1 MDLASIVHPY
11 YDRGT
16 LDLESR
22 NTSLVHRENWVRCA
36 SSGRNLRGTR
46 DRVGCL
52 ADQLPATPRRRS
64 TGRCCL
70 ICDGESGVGEC
81 WAPTPLECA
90 IAGAR
95 ANAPLLRSVTEIA
108 TSKRPALIHDLDV
121 IHKSLNRNR
130 AGHRVIVSGPVGVE
144 SGTIAA
150 LDDVNTAFGEIAAQK
165 VLENGSGGLRRA
177 SVYQEAAKT
186 GERGSSGEHRRQIE
200 APLKE
205 TIDGNGGSAAKLRG
219 VR

>member
-1 MDLASIVHPY
+1 M
-11 YDRGT
+11 
-16 LDLESR
+16 
-22 NTSLVHRENWVRCA
+22 
-36 SSGRNLRGTR
+36 
-46 DRVGCL
+46 
-52 ADQLPATPRRRS
+52 
-64 TGRCCL
+64 
-70 ICDGESGVGEC
+70 
-81 WAPTPLECA
+81 
-90 IAGAR
+90 
-95 ANAPLLRSVTEIA
+95 
-108 TSKRPALIHDLDV
+108 IHDLDV

-177 SVYQEAAKT
+177 SVYQETAKT

-205 TIDGNGGSAAKLRG
+205 TIDGNGGSAAKLCG
-219 VR
+219 VRPTRSNRVTVNGCAAGVITAEPGPGAAEEQP